1 MSYQVIRRFQI
12 EDLIAQDAS
21 GVIFRA
27 FDSETGKTVAV
38 RRFFP
43 FGVDGG
49 GLHADEQTA
58 YNIAVDR
65 LAGLSHPALR
75 SVISGG
81 CDPVDSIPYIATEWV
96 EGPSIH
102 AIIQQQGPLATEV
115 ATHLITQALE
125 VCELLS
131 HVLAEEAVW
140 VETELQTIIT
150 SSDSSSRGFTFWIS
164 PLKWLGGHDKSH
176 GLESIVTLTEQIMG
190 WQGRSVMDHAGH
202 GLGGWLKWLRNAAAT
217 TSLHEAREMLA
228 ASVGVDPPPPAKTL
242 AAQATRQLVKTP
254 KPPSFK
260 VPWVINFGLA
270 LLAVGLGAGF
280 LIRQRAKQ
288 ASPQVRTPALT
299 NAQTAPQGPVI
310 LSDAAQASRRAA
322 ELSAQAQQ
330 EDQQHAILLA
340 QQQAAAQKMDGVI
353 AWTSRELLVHNEG
366 AQVVVE
372 GVLEKIDFSGT
383 RKTLYLMFS
392 KEPDENDP
400 RGAVI
405 LKTAAADLAAETLT
419 PLIGKKIRLHGMV
432 KLQKGFDLK
441 RPEIQIK
448 ERASIE
454 IIE

>member
-1 MSYQVIRRFQI
+1 VIRRFQI
-12 EDLIAQDAS
+12 EDLIDQDSS

-27 FDSETGKTVAV
+27 HDTASGKTVAL

-75 SVISGG
+75 SVICGG
-81 CDPVDSIPYIATEWV
+81 CDPVDSIPFIATEWV
-96 EGPSIH
+96 EGLSIQML
-102 AIIQQQGPLATEV
+102 IQQGPLAPEA
-115 ATHLITQALE
+115 ATRLISQALE

-140 VETELQTIIT
+140 VETELPSIIT
-150 SSDSSSRGFTFWIS
+150 GSDSSSREFTFWIS
-164 PLKWLGGHDKSH
+164 PLKWLGGQEKSR
-176 GLESIVTLTEQIMG
+176 GLESMVTLTEQIMG
-190 WQGRSVMDHAGH
+190 WQGRTVMDHAGH
-202 GLGGWLKWLRNAAAT
+202 GLGAWLKWLRGAAAT

-228 ASVGVDPPPPAKTL
+228 ASIGVEPPPSAKTL
-242 AAQATRQLVKTP
+242 AAQATRQLVKRS
-254 KPPSFK
+254 KPPSFRIHWAMN
-260 VPWVINFGLA
+260 VGLA

-280 LIRQRAKQ
+280 VIRHRAKQ
-288 ASPQVRTPALT
+288 TSPQTPAP
-299 NAQTAPQGPVI
+299 TAPTVSPNAPQRPVI
-310 LSDAAQASRRAA
+310 LSDAAQVSRRAA
-322 ELSAQAQQ
+322 ELSALARQ
-330 EDQQHAILLA
+330 EDQQHAIILA
-340 QQQAAAQKMDGVI
+340 QQQATAQKMGGVI
-353 AWTSRELLVHNEG
+353 AWTSHELLVHNEG
-366 AQVVVE
+366 TQVVVE

-392 KEPDENDP
+392 KEAEENDP

-405 LKTAAADLAAETLT
+405 LKTAAADLSAESLT
-419 PLIGKKIRLHGMV
+419 PLLGKKIRLHGTLKM
-432 KLQKGFDLK
+432 QTGFDLK

-454 IIE
+454 VIE

>member
-1 MSYQVIRRFQI
+1 VIRRFQI

-75 SVISGG
+75 SVICGG
-81 CDPVDSIPYIATEWV
+81 CDPVDSIPFIATEWV
-96 EGPSIH
+96 EGPSIQ
-102 AIIQQQGPLATEV
+102 AVIQQQGPLATEV

-164 PLKWLGGHDKSH
+164 PLKWLGGRDKSR

-228 ASVGVDPPPPAKTL
+228 ASVGVEPPPPAKTL
-242 AAQATRQLVKTP
+242 AAQATRPLVKTP

-270 LLAVGLGAGF
+270 LLAIGLGAGF
-280 LIRQRAKQ
+280 LMRQRAKQ
-288 ASPQVRTPALT
+288 ASPQVRTSAPAPT

-322 ELSAQAQQ
+322 ELSALARQA
-330 EDQQHAILLA
+330 DQQHAIIVA
-340 QQQAAAQKMDGVI
+340 QQQDAAQKMGGVI

-366 AQVVVE
+366 TQVVVE

-405 LKTAAADLAAETLT
+405 LKTAAADLSAEWLT

-432 KLQKGFDLK
+432 KMQKGFDLK

-448 ERASIE
+448 ERASVEVIE
-454 IIE
+454 